1 MTRCQ
6 AKLEYSDI
14 FTTLN
19 IKVHDLF
26 HYIGLRKN
34 NSFPK
39 QNMKHAYLAS
49 KFHVVIRL
57 PNKIDVNVLRHL
69 PTNYQL

>member
-6 AKLEYSDI
+6 ATLEYSDI
-14 FTTLN
+14 FTALN
-19 IKVHDLF
+19 INVHDLF

-39 QNMKHAYLAS
+39 QNIKHAYLAS
-49 KFHVVIRL
+49 
-57 PNKIDVNVLRHL
+57 
-69 PTNYQL
+69 